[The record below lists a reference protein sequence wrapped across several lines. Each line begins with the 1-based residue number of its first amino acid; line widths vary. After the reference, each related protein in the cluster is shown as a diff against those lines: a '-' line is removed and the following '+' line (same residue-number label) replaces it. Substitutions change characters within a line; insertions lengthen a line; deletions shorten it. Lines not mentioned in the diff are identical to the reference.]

1 MDADRA
7 VRWTEEAKNL
17 STQLSQPALLPEWK
31 EEVNR
36 RLAAH
41 KSRREQPE
49 AETSDASHAHLA
61 KNSRAAQAAARVAAR
76 YAIAPSFSEMQAAE
90 ARAAMRA
97 AEDATR
103 KALAAQAAAQE
114 ALFQWESAAAEEAAA
129 AEEPVAFAAQEAHAE
144 PVMETAEVPIARTP
158 MEGLEIRWEPDMP
171 PPPVAPPMA
180 YARHDDPARAEQGPE
195 LWSSNA
201 FEMEQALLPVEPPQT
216 IPANLIEFPREMVA
230 TRRMR
235 PRISGADPN
244 ATGELFGQLSIFE
257 VDPTTVS
264 TAAEAAAAARMASA
278 TDNAA
283 QTMEWNEPEWQSIQL
298 DAQPARD
305 AAGVLAA
312 QLEEPALEIAPM
324 HQRMLAALVDVSLV
338 VAMACGVAY
347 LAGGHLHRMPALRA
361 AELDAA
367 ALLAAIGTVYA
378 AAFMLL
384 AGLTPGIWYARLQV
398 RNFENE
404 QPSRLQMRGR
414 LLAMGVSLMPV
425 GLGMIWALFDD
436 EGLSWHDRLSR
447 TYLQAR

>member
-1 MDADRA
+1 M
-7 VRWTEEAKNL
+7 

-31 EEVNR
+31 EELNR

-41 KSRREQPE
+41 KSRRGQPE
-49 AETSDASHAHLA
+49 AEMSEVSHPHIA
-61 KNSRAAQAAARVAAR
+61 KSSKAAQAAARVAAR
-76 YAIAPSFSEMQAAE
+76 YAKAPSFSELQAAE

-97 AEDATR
+97 AEEATR
-103 KALAAQAAAQE
+103 RALAAQAAAQE

-129 AEEPVAFAAQEAHAE
+129 VEEPVTHAVHAE
-144 PVMETAEVPIARTP
+144 PEMKRPEVPIARTP

-180 YARHDDPARAEQGPE
+180 YARRGEATDAQEGPE
-195 LWSSNA
+195 LWSSDA
-201 FEMEQALLPVEPPQT
+201 FEMEQALLPVEPPQA

-264 TAAEAAAAARMASA
+264 TAAEAAV
-278 TDNAA
+278 AA
-283 QTMEWNEPEWQSIQL
+283 QSALASESAEQAAEWSGPEWQSIQL
-298 DAQPARD
+298 DAQPMRD
-305 AAGVLAA
+305 AAGELAA

-338 VAMACGVAY
+338 VAMACGAAY
-347 LAGGHLHRMPALRA
+347 LAGGHLHTMPALRA

-367 ALLAAIGTVYA
+367 GLVAGIGAFYA
-378 AAFMLL
+378 VAFLLL
-384 AGLTPGIWYARLQV
+384 AGLTPGMWYARLQV

-404 QPSRLQMRGR
+404 QPSLAQMRGR
-414 LLAMGVSLMPV
+414 LLAMVASVMPM
-425 GLGMIWALFDD
+425 GMGMIWALFDD